1 MKGAYTAQIAIS
13 SVTAAK
19 TLLYIT
25 AASSRVVEIISAFI
39 TPSGSNTTN
48 QNCRAAWQRIG
59 TLGTPTGTSIT
70 PTPTEYND
78 QAASSTVVGNVT
90 ASEPTYTSG
99 VIHGHM
105 GFSSLG
111 GYQFT
116 PVPEERPCI
125 PPSGS
130 WGLRLLDSI
139 ASADLV
145 VDVTF
150 VERG

>member
-1 MKGAYTAQIAIS
+1 MRGAYSAQIAIS
-13 SVTAAK
+13 TVTAAK

-25 AASSRVVEIISAFI
+25 AASTKIVEIISAFI

-48 QNCRAAWQRIG
+48 QNCRACWQKIG
-59 TLGTPTGTSIT
+59 TLGTPTGTSLT
-70 PTPTEYND
+70 PTPTEQGD

-90 ASEPTYTSG
+90 ASEPTYTSN
-99 VIHGHM
+99 VVHAHM

-111 GYQFT
+111 GYQYG
-116 PVPEERPCI
+116 PVPEERLTI

-130 WGLRLLDSI
+130 WGLRLLDAVTSC
-139 ASADLV
+139 DLV
-145 VDVTF
+145 VNCVF